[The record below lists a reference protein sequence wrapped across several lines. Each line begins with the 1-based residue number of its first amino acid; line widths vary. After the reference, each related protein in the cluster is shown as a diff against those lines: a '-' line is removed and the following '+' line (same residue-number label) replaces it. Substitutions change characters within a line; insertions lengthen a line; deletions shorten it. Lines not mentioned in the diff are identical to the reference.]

1 MKILNETFNTQL
13 EIRFTDQRS
22 DEICANDLRVESEQ
36 DKYWKK
42 KLFMWKNIG
51 MCDVNDELE
60 DLF

>member
-22 DEICANDLRVESEQ
+22 DEICANDLRVESEE

-42 KLFMWKNIG
+42 KLFLWKNIR

>member
-22 DEICANDLRVESEQ
+22 DEICANDLRVESEE

-42 KLFMWKNIG
+42 KLFLWKNIG
-51 MCDVNDELE
+51 MCDVND
-60 DLF
+60 